1 MEPITAAFGLACI
14 AAGGGAG
21 FWLKKA
27 DERLAGVSET
37 SLVLQQA
44 QAAHFTH
51 LNTEVATLQH
61 QVNQMTE
68 LVSALRAT
76 NPEMHGAI
84 LAHEIITALEK
95 THSEDTVLIKQALS
109 ALESLVTSIST
120 EASVGDENLLSATS
134 ASLLGRLLTAFD
146 AQAIAPEE
154 LGLNPVAAHKLGHA
168 ALLLARFDWA
178 ESCFG
183 MAYQSSPG
191 NANILEALEHIA
203 LLKGDEEVRRHWLEA
218 RMTVHPDQPD
228 LLRSH
233 AHLLAKLGDAEAERD
248 VLRLEALGV
257 DTAADR
263 SLLSGLRARAGSRSE
278 ALEAIEQALAEDPHQ
293 AADWLSYAQL
303 LNEEGEAGKAH
314 QAVER
319 CLELDRQSGEAWG
332 LLATLLSPHANR
344 AKEALKAATHAV
356 ALDAGGTDLIFL
368 KSDLQHSEG
377 LITAGEETLEKALLK
392 DPANAELRARM
403 AGRKLLESDLDAAQ
417 KLLDET
423 PFGIDHALLHV
434 VEGRL
439 HLALC
444 DRARDGTGKTDAV
457 LLADAVASFEGAL
470 KLNRELGVAWL
481 GLARTKRL
489 LNDLEGASEDIDRA
503 IRLLPDQ
510 DPSASAEAALLA
522 IENKDLSTATKH
534 IDVADVHGNAVTVSY
549 VRGNIALQRGQFED
563 ALGHYTSALNSGPN
577 HIRARL
583 NRCSVLMA
591 LNQSKKALDDAQI
604 LVDLAPALILARLRR
619 GEALMQLGEWEQ
631 ARDDLKIALDASPHH
646 YQALTKLASCYMA
659 LERPERAE
667 APLNEAIRLQ
677 SDYAPAWHQR
687 GIMYL
692 DINRNENALDDF
704 QSAVRCDGSH
714 LDSRLRI
721 AAIYHQTE
729 RFDQAEQ
736 AWRAVLALNPD
747 HIVARTRLTECETQ
761 LLKS

>member
-1 MEPITAAFGLACI
+1 MDPITAAFGLACI
-14 AAGGGAG
+14 AAGTGAG

-27 DERLAGVSET
+27 DERLMGVAET
-37 SLVLQQA
+37 ALVLQQA
-44 QAAHFTH
+44 QAAHFTR
-51 LNTEVATLQH
+51 LNTEVTTLQH
-61 QVNQMTE
+61 QVNEMTD

-84 LAHEIITALEK
+84 LAHEIITAFESTQTGNK
-95 THSEDTVLIKQALS
+95 TPLRHALS
-109 ALESLVTSIST
+109 ALESLVSPIST
-120 EASVGDENLLSATS
+120 EASVGDESLLSATS

-146 AQAIAPEE
+146 GQAITSTE
-154 LGLNPVAAHKLGHA
+154 LGISPVAAHKLGHA
-168 ALLLARFDWA
+168 SLLLARFDWA
-178 ESCFG
+178 ESCFSV
-183 MAYQSSPG
+183 AYQSSPG

-203 LLKGDEEVRRHWLEA
+203 LLKGDDELRRHWLEA

-314 QAVER
+314 NAVER

-332 LLATLLSPHANR
+332 LLAQLLSPHANR
-344 AKEALKAATHAV
+344 VKEALKAATHAV
-356 ALDAGGTDLIFL
+356 ALDAGGTDLVFL
-368 KSDLQHSEG
+368 KSDLQQAEG
-377 LITAGEETLEKALLK
+377 LVTAAAETLEKALLK

-403 AGRKLLESDLDAAQ
+403 AGRKLLDGDLEPAQ

-444 DRARDGTGKTDAV
+444 DRARDGTGQTDAV

-470 KLNRELGVAWL
+470 KLDRELGVAWL

-489 LNDLEGASEDIDRA
+489 LNNLEGASEDIDRA
-503 IRLLPDQ
+503 MRLLPQQ

-522 IENKDLSTATKH
+522 IENNDLSTATKH
-534 IDVADVHGNAVTVSY
+534 IDAADVHGNAVTVAY
-549 VRGNIALQRGQFED
+549 VRGNIALQRAAFEE
-563 ALGHYTSALNSGPN
+563 ALGHYTSALNQGPN

-591 LNQSKKALDDAQI
+591 LNQPKKALDDAQI
-604 LVDLAPALILARLRR
+604 LVDLAPSLVLARLRR
-619 GEALMQLGEWEQ
+619 SEALMQLGEWGQ
-631 ARDDLKIALDASPHH
+631 ARDDLKMALDESPHH

-677 SDYAPAWHQR
+677 PNYAPAWHQR

-704 QSAVRCDGSH
+704 QATVRCDGSH
-714 LDSRLRI
+714 LEARLHI
-721 AAIYHQTE
+721 AAIFHQSE

-736 AWRAVLALNPD
+736 AWRAVLAIDAEHL
-747 HIVARTRLTECETQ
+747 VARARLAECEVQ
-761 LLKS
+761 LLKI